1 MINDTDLM
9 ITHSAFS
16 FGLNTSA
23 GFFCLR
29 ILCFVLLYFI
39 SFCGGLEA
47 FARAGNGGWFI
58 RYPGFALGGLTVCFC
73 LISALCFIPCIGF
86 TVGCSKPGFMFYVF
100 IFYNTLYFTPISS
113 PHFLES
119 ICTLTLHTYERG
131 RKGRQ
136 RSVARGE

>member
-73 LISALCFIPCIGF
+73 HQRFVSYTMHRLHSRLLK
-86 TVGCSKPGFMFYVF
+86 TRFYVF
-100 IFYNTLYFTPISS
+100 VLCFYFLQYPVLYPYFFATLFGVNLYPNTACL
-113 PHFLES
+113 
-119 ICTLTLHTYERG
+119 
-131 RKGRQ
+131 RKGREGEAKK
-136 RSVARGE
+136 RS